1 MPWRD
6 PAGRF
11 SAFKLA
17 VFILLFVPAIVIAF
31 RYDNGLLGPRPL
43 NEALH
48 QIGTWALRLILIS
61 LFITPARRVLQW
73 PRLMQVRRMIGVAA
87 FAYAAM
93 HLSLYITDEAFDLRK
108 VATEILIR
116 IYLTIGFAALLIL
129 TIMASTSTNGMIRRL
144 GGKRWRR
151 LHRLVYLAGLLAV
164 VHFFMQSKLKVDEPF
179 VMAGLFVWLM
189 GYRLVSWS
197 GGIDGRL
204 AAWWPTLL
212 ALFAAAA
219 TAIGESIYYWIKV
232 GVSPLRVLQANLMF
246 DPTIRPVWFVLAIC
260 LTIAAAGALRP
271 LLTGSGWHWRK
282 A

>member
-43 NEALH
+43 NEALR
-48 QIGTWALRLILIS
+48 QVGTWALRLILIS
-61 LFITPARRVLQW
+61 LLVTPARRILQW

-87 FAYAAM
+87 FTYAAA
-93 HLSLYITDEAFDLRK
+93 HLTLYITDEAFDLRK
-108 VATEILIR
+108 VATEILLR

-129 TIMASTSTNGMIRRL
+129 TALASTSTNGMIRRL
-144 GGKRWRR
+144 GGKNWRR
-151 LHRLVYLAGLLAV
+151 LHRLVYLAALLGV
-164 VHFFMQSKLKVDEPF
+164 VHFFLQSKLKVDEPF

-189 GYRLVSWS
+189 GYRLVMWF
-197 GGIDGRL
+197 GAIDGKL
-204 AAWWPTLL
+204 AAWWPTIL
-212 ALFAAAA
+212 ALAAAAA

-232 GVSPLRVLQANLMF
+232 GVSPLRVLETNLSF
-246 DPTIRPVWFVLAIC
+246 DPNIRPAWFVLAIC
-260 LTIAAAGALRP
+260 LIVAAAGALRP
-271 LLTGSGWHWRK
+271 FLSGTGWRWRK